1 MKRTL
6 KSLREERQSAID
18 EMTALV
24 NVSETEDRNLTEE
37 ETKSFDATEAKVKEM
52 DARIERMEKSL
63 ELAKNNM
70 PVTHATQNIATS
82 DKDLRKY
89 SIAEAAR
96 SAMNNNID
104 GIVKEMHQE
113 ALNED
118 NGRIFRGV
126 GVPAI
131 ALEKRTNF
139 LANGAAAEAN
149 SVEAASFIDQVTAA
163 SVLAQAGA
171 NVYTGLSANR
181 KLPIIA
187 DIAAEYLDEDG
198 TNASA
203 GAGATAAGSVTAK
216 TLSPKKLVSLV
227 TYTQEMLV
235 QNSSIDAALERN
247 MANVIA
253 SQMEK
258 NLLALSDQDKGPES
272 IFLDCTEGS
281 STTASANL
289 SATAL
294 FDLETSV
301 LGNSVSSDRMAY
313 ICNSNALAAIKA
325 LAGEN
330 FVTQFLDN
338 SQRTVNGYPY
348 YVTSNLGA
356 GGDANDEF
364 ILFGAMND
372 IHLGFFGGLDLVA
385 DRFSE
390 AHKGLSR
397 LVVISMNDGLVARP
411 TTHFKRF
418 IDVN

>member
-6 KSLREERQSAID
+6 ISLREERQSAID

-70 PVTHATQNIATS
+70 PVSYSTQNIATS

-96 SAMNNNID
+96 SAMNNNVE
-104 GIVKEMHQE
+104 GVVKEMHQE

-131 ALEKRTNF
+131 ALEKRSAVNF
-139 LANGAAAEAN
+139 SATGAAAEAN

-187 DIAAEYLDEDG
+187 DIAASYLDEDG
-198 TNASA
+198 GSGAS
-203 GAGATAAGSVTAK
+203 AAGSVTSK
-216 TLSPKKLVSLV
+216 TLSPQKLVSLV

-235 QNSSIDAALERN
+235 QNASIDAALERN

-253 SQMEK
+253 AQMEK
-258 NLLALSDQDKGPES
+258 NLLALDDQAKGPDS
-272 IFLDCTEGS
+272 IFKDCTEGS
-281 STTASANL
+281 GTSDTTDL
-289 SATAL
+289 TETLL

-313 ICNSNALAAIKA
+313 ICNSNALATIKG
-325 LAGEN
+325 LAGNN

-356 GGDANDEF
+356 GGGADDEY
-364 ILFGAMND
+364 ILFGAIND

-418 IDVN
+418 IDVNS

>member
-1 MKRTL
+1 VNKTL
-6 KSLREERQSAID
+6 KQLREERQVSLD
-18 EMTALV
+18 EMTALI
-24 NVSETEDRNLTEE
+24 NVAEAEDRNLTDDEQ
-37 ETKSFDATEAKVKEM
+37 KSFDTTEKNVNDLAS
-52 DARIERMEKSL
+52 RIDRLERSL
-63 ELAKNNM
+63 ELAKNN
-70 PVTHATQNIATS
+70 PVSHSVQNIAKS

-96 SAMNNNID
+96 SAMNNNVE

-113 ALNED
+113 AIAES
-118 NGRIFRGV
+118 NGRIFRGI

-139 LANGAAAEAN
+139 LADGAAAQAN
-149 SVEAASFIDQVTAA
+149 SVEATSFIDQVTAA

-171 NVYTGLSANR
+171 NVYTNLSANR

-187 DIAAEYLDEDG
+187 DIAASYIDEDG
-198 TNASA
+198 DSGAS
-203 GAGATAAGSVTAK
+203 AAGSVTAK
-216 TLSPKKLVSLV
+216 TLEPKKLVSLV

-253 SQMEK
+253 AQMEK
-258 NLLALSDQDKGPES
+258 NLLSLADEAKGPSS
-272 IFLDCTEGS
+272 IFLDCTTGS
-281 STTASANL
+281 ATTASDDL
-289 SATAL
+289 TTTAL

-301 LGNSVSSDRMAY
+301 LGNSVSSDKMAY
-313 ICNSNALAAIKA
+313 ICNSNALAAIKG
-325 LAGEN
+325 LAGNN

-338 SQRTVNGYPY
+338 SQRSVNGYPY

-356 GGDANDEF
+356 GGGADDEF

-418 IDVN
+418 VDVN

>member
-70 PVTHATQNIATS
+70 PVSHSTQNIATS

-96 SAMNNNID
+96 SAMNNNVE
-104 GIVKEMHQE
+104 GVVKEMHQE

-139 LANGAAAEAN
+139 LADGAAAEAN

-187 DIAAEYLDEDG
+187 DIAASYLDEDG
-198 TNASA
+198 DN
-203 GAGATAAGSVTAK
+203 GVNAAGSVSAK

-247 MANVIA
+247 MAAVIA
-253 SQMEK
+253 AQMEK
-258 NLLALSDQDKGPES
+258 NLLALADQAKGPES
-272 IFLDCTEGS
+272 IFLDCTTGS
-281 STTASANL
+281 GTSDSTEL
-289 SATAL
+289 STTAL

-313 ICNSNALAAIKA
+313 ICNSNALAAIKG
-325 LAGEN
+325 LAGSD

-418 IDVN
+418 IDKN

>member
-1 MKRTL
+1 VKRTL

-70 PVTHATQNIATS
+70 PVSHSTQNIATS

-96 SAMNNNID
+96 SAMNNNVE

-113 ALNED
+113 AINEG

-131 ALEKRTNF
+131 ALEKRSAVNF
-139 LANGAAAEAN
+139 SATGAAAEAN
-149 SVEAASFIDQVTAA
+149 SVEVAGFIDQVTAA

-187 DIAAEYLDEDG
+187 GIQASYLAEDG
-198 TNASA
+198 GSGASPA
-203 GAGATAAGSVTAK
+203 GTVEAK
-216 TLSPKKLVSLV
+216 TLSPKKLVSTV

-235 QNSSIDAALERN
+235 QNASIDAALERN

-253 SQMEK
+253 ATME
-258 NLLALSDQDKGPES
+258 NSLLKLTAAGDGPASVFAEMPGS
-272 IFLDCTEGS
+272 GATDSTDLDAQG
-281 STTASANL
+281 
-289 SATAL
+289 L
-294 FDLETSV
+294 FDLETAV
-301 LGNSVSSDRMAY
+301 VGNSVSSDRLAY
-313 ICNSNALAAIKA
+313 ICNPKALGAIKG
-325 LAGEN
+325 LAGNN

-338 SQRTVNGYPY
+338 SQRTLNGYPY
-348 YVTSNLGA
+348 YVTSNLGNDGA
-356 GGDANDEF
+356 ANDQF
-364 ILFGAMND
+364 IMFGAIND
-372 IHLGFFGGLDLVA
+372 IHISFFGGLDLVA
-385 DRFSE
+385 DKFSE

-397 LVVISMNDGLVARP
+397 LIVISMNDGLVARP
-411 TTHFKRF
+411 STHFQRF
-418 IDVN
+418 VDIA

>member
-70 PVTHATQNIATS
+70 PVTHGTQNIATS

-96 SAMNNNID
+96 SAMNNNIE

-126 GVPAI
+126 GVPSI
-131 ALEKRTNF
+131 ALEKRTNL

-149 SVEAASFIDQVTAA
+149 SVEAGAFIDQVTAA

-187 DIAAEYLDEDG
+187 DIAASYLDEDG
-198 TNASA
+198 DT
-203 GAGATAAGSVTAK
+203 GATSLGSVTAK
-216 TLSPKKLVSLV
+216 TLEPHKLVSLV

-253 SQMEK
+253 ATME
-258 NLLALSDQDKGPES
+258 NSLLKLSAAGKGPSS
-272 IFLDCTEGS
+272 IFDVIPGS
-281 STTASANL
+281 SDSASTDLTDDAI
-289 SATAL
+289 

-301 LGNSVSSDRMAY
+301 IGNSVSSDRLAY
-313 ICNSNALAAIKA
+313 ICNPKALAAVKG
-325 LAGEN
+325 LAGNN
-330 FVTQFLDN
+330 FVSQFLDN

-348 YVTSNLGA
+348 YVTSNLGND
-356 GGDANDEF
+356 GDTNDEF
-364 ILFGAMND
+364 IMFGAMND
-372 IHLGFFGGLDLVA
+372 IHLAFFGGLDLVA

-411 TTHFKRF
+411 STHFKRF
-418 IDVN
+418 VDKN

>member
-131 ALEKRTNF
+131 ALEKRSAVNF
-139 LANGAAAEAN
+139 LDNGAAGQAN
-149 SVEAASFIDQVTAA
+149 SVEAAGFIDQVTAA

-187 DIAAEYLDEDG
+187 GISATYLQEDG
-198 TNASA
+198 DT
-203 GAGATAAGSVTAK
+203 GANAAGTVEAK
-216 TLSPKKLVSLV
+216 TLEPHKLVSLV

-235 QNSSIDAALERN
+235 QNASIDAALERN

-253 SQMEK
+253 ATME
-258 NLLALSDQDKGPES
+258 NSLLKLSASGQGPSS
-272 IFLDCTEGS
+272 IFDVLPGS
-281 STTASANL
+281 GDTASTELTDDAI
-289 SATAL
+289 

-301 LGNSVSSDRMAY
+301 IGNTVSSDRLAY
-313 ICNSNALAAIKA
+313 ICNPKALAAIK
-325 LAGEN
+325 GIGGVN
-330 FVTQFLDN
+330 YVSGFLDS
-338 SQRTVNGYPY
+338 SQKTVNGYPY
-348 YVTSNLGA
+348 YVTSNLGND
-356 GGDANDEF
+356 GDANDEF
-364 ILFGAMND
+364 IMFGAMND
-372 IHLGFFGGLDLVA
+372 IHLAFFGGLDLVA

-397 LVVISMNDGLVARP
+397 LVVISMNDGIVARP
-411 TTHFKRF
+411 STHFKRF
-418 IDVN
+418 VDKN